1 MGSQQKPSKLQASG
15 RVALRLLLPFAAMRS
30 TVALAKN
37 ELERTK
43 EGLAAL
49 KNLGDEAR
57 KTLLDGIK
65 GNESTRN
72 DSFDAAMSN
81 RSKNALTQDEL
92 FRYFLRRKRAALGA
106 AAFFALVSLFGITS
120 GMWYGHWMGIASSLI
135 SLIASQPVFFMIAL
149 GAQLRLWQLRMHRL
163 SREEKG
169 GLQDFMREVKGWWR
183 VTLNPEFG
191 YKGRGKA

>member
-65 GNESTRN
+65 GKESARN

-169 GLQDFMREVKGWWR
+169 GLQDFMREVKGWWW

>member
-1 MGSQQKPSKLQASG
+1 MASQQKSSKLQASG